1 MAAGLCGLSH
11 DTKRR
16 NNKVKSWFTSLTGA
30 VTLSVIALLTEL
42 WRAFVDFQHEY
53 SNFLNSTGA
62 VLLGTLLYTILF
74 GGWTWALLRAMR
86 GSRSALIAALII
98 NLLFLLVL
106 PISALVA
113 YCPSPCPELWP
124 LFELANWINLLFGL
138 LATVSLA
145 LTLRAEGESRQSSM

>member
-11 DTKRR
+11 DTERR
-16 NNKVKSWFTSLTGA
+16 NNKVKSWFTSLAGA

-42 WRAFVDFQHEY
+42 WRAFLDFQHEY

-62 VLLGTLLYTILF
+62 VLLGTVLYTALF
-74 GGWTWALLRAMR
+74 GGWAWALLRVMR
-86 GSRSALIAALII
+86 GSRRALLAVLII
-98 NLLFLLVL
+98 NLLYLLVL
-106 PISALVA
+106 PIGALVA

-138 LATVSLA
+138 LATVA
-145 LTLRAEGESRQSSM
+145 LVWQLRSKKAVD